1 MSRLTS
7 SALALALA
15 LVAAC
20 GGEDEHFLTDAP
32 PGSDGPAPDAPI
44 DAPAP
49 PMPTALY
56 VGGDFATTG
65 ILSSVDVV
73 ARTVQ
78 SNVVAGVAGGD
89 PWIRRFGNEVFIV
102 NRSAGN
108 NVTVLGGSPLALVD
122 QFSTGAGSNP
132 QDVAVVGNKLYVP
145 AYETAG
151 VVVVDRSNGARSTI
165 DLSGVTAADD
175 PDGVPDCA
183 SAYAVGT
190 RVFVACQRQ
199 DRSGNPWVPRG
210 EGRVVVIDTATDTVA
225 AAFDL
230 GTPQAPLVNP
240 VGMFEATPLDSFFD
254 GDLLLP
260 VIPSFSDM
268 SEGCLARIAVGAQ
281 PGFNGCAATNEAMTG
296 YVNRVSISPDN
307 GKAWLAVF
315 RYQFSPSFA
324 EYGHLRTLDLTTGA
338 LSDPLTQTATSTM
351 LDVAA
356 CPGGYAVATDTA
368 GTPAGLR
375 VYLDGTER
383 TTAPLELGRVPN
395 QSNGL
400 TCY

>member
-1 MSRLTS
+1 MSRLTT
-7 SALALALA
+7 SALVLALLA
-15 LVAAC
+15 LAAC
-20 GGEDEHFLTDAP
+20 GGEDEHLLTDAP
-32 PGSDGPAPDAPI
+32 VVIDASPDAPI

-78 SNVVAGVAGGD
+78 SNVAAGVAGGE
-89 PWIRRFGNEVFIV
+89 PWIRRFGNEVFII
-102 NRSAGN
+102 NRAGGN
-108 NVTVLGGSPLALVD
+108 NITILGGSPLALVD
-122 QFSTGAGSNP
+122 QFSTGAGTNP
-132 QDVAVVGNKLYVP
+132 QDVALAGNKLYVP

-151 VVVVDRSNGARSTI
+151 VVVIDRTTRQTTTI
-165 DLSGVTAADD
+165 DLSGASAADD
-175 PDGVPDCA
+175 SDGRPDCA
-183 SAYAVGT
+183 TAATVGD

-210 EGRVVVIDTATDTVA
+210 AGRVVVIDPANDTVVGG
-225 AAFDL
+225 FEI
-230 GTPQAPLVNP
+230 GTPQVPILNP
-240 VGMFEATPLDSFFD
+240 VGLFEATPSSSFFG

-260 VIPSFSDM
+260 MVPSFEDM
-268 SEGCLARIAVGAQ
+268 SVGCLARVSTGAQ
-281 PGFNGCAATNEAMTG
+281 PAFNGCAATNMEMDG

-307 GKAWLAVF
+307 GQAWLAVF
-315 RYQFSPSFA
+315 RYDFSPFG
-324 EYGHLRTLDLTTGA
+324 EFGHLRTIDLTTGA
-338 LSDPLTQTATSTM
+338 LGDAITMTATSTI

-356 CPGGYAVATDTA
+356 CPGGYAVATDSA

-383 TTAPLELGRVPN
+383 TTAPLDLGRVPN
-395 QSNGL
+395 ASNGL
-400 TCY
+400 VCY

>member
-1 MSRLTS
+1 MSRLLSTAFVAS
-7 SALALALA
+7 FA
-15 LVAAC
+15 VTAAC
-20 GGEDEHFLTDAP
+20 GGEDEHILPGTDATI
-32 PGSDGPAPDAPI
+32 DAAADAPI

-49 PMPTALY
+49 PMPTALF

-65 ILSSVDVV
+65 ILSSVDVA
-73 ARTVQ
+73 ARTVAT
-78 SNVVAGVAGGD
+78 NVVAGVAGGD

-102 NRSAGN
+102 NRSGGN
-108 NVTVLGGSPLALVD
+108 NVTILGGSPLALVD
-122 QFSTGAGSNP
+122 QFSTGAGTNP

-151 VVVVDRSNGARSTI
+151 VVVINRTTRATTTI
-165 DLSGVTAADD
+165 DLTAAAAADD
-175 PDGVPDCA
+175 ADGLPDC
-183 SAYAVGT
+183 STAYAVGT

-210 EGRVVVIDTATDTVA
+210 AGRVVVIDSATDTVTA
-225 AAFDL
+225 GFDL
-230 GTPQAPLVNP
+230 GTPQTPLENP
-240 VGMFEATPLDSFFD
+240 VGLFEATPASSFFG

-268 SEGCLARIAVGAQ
+268 STGCLARITTTGA
-281 PGFNGCAATNEAMTG
+281 PAFGGCAATNAAMDG

-315 RYQFSPSFA
+315 RYQFVPSFA
-324 EYGHLRTLDLTTGA
+324 EFGHLRTLDLATGA
-338 LSDPLTQTATSTM
+338 LGEPVTQTATSTI

-368 GTPAGLR
+368 GEPAGLR
-375 VYLDGTER
+375 VFLDGTER
-383 TTAPLELGRVPN
+383 TTAPLDLGRVPN

-400 TCY
+400 VCF